1 MLCARRIRFARSE
14 SAARES
20 GYIILLFRL
29 RNTLQKSKS
38 FGPKNLTTSL
48 PLSSLNIFYT
58 YFFFAVNWKYKII
71 CWPVNNGFLT
81 FSHLYFFFRRENKI
95 QTSFRADILVKQNI
109 EFVRNLDDE
118 YRFTHLS
125 TPVSSVYG

>member
-58 YFFFAVNWKYKII
+58 YFFFALTGSIKLSVG
-71 CWPVNNGFLT
+71 PSTMGF
-81 FSHLYFFFRRENKI
+81 
-95 QTSFRADILVKQNI
+95 
-109 EFVRNLDDE
+109 
-118 YRFTHLS
+118 
-125 TPVSSVYG
+125 